1 VFLTYRDKLDQGIL
15 EGTGN
20 SLTALFDSIAQLR
33 HTAVHRLRLTAN
45 RTLQFIADAE
55 ILAKLI
61 QDEDTVQTL
70 SVIRQQVQ
78 ATMEDMERNKDLLE
92 SRMATTRAQF
102 AARKA
107 ELERQER
114 EALEDIVK
122 EDKEYTAFAGENL
135 EQALDTPATSV
146 DSQESMDEESF
157 SDTDSEEHIADE
169 VGLTWWSV
177 VFGF

>member
-20 SLTALFDSIAQLR
+20 SLTALFDSIVQLR

-45 RTLQFIADAE
+45 RTLQFVVDAE

-61 QDEDTVQTL
+61 QDEDTVQIL

-114 EALEDIVK
+114 EALEDTVK
-122 EDKEYTAFAGENL
+122 EDKEYTAFAGESL
-135 EQALDTPATSV
+135 EQALDTPATGI
-146 DSQESMDEESF
+146 DNQESMDEESF
-157 SDTDSEEHIADE
+157 SDTDPEEHSVDE
-169 VGLTWWSV
+169 AGLTWWSV